1 MQILSIFDY
10 KFMVHAFIVGT
21 LIAIIL
27 PCIGLTVVLKRLS
40 LMGETLS
47 HASLAGVA
55 IGLFIGIDP
64 LLGSALACVVAGFGI
79 EFFRTR
85 LKAYQ
90 EISTMIM
97 LATAIG
103 LTGIFTSFLSNT
115 NSITSYLFGSIV
127 TVSKQE
133 LYLVCCIACIVL
145 ISYVILYDRLYLT
158 AFDPFKSDLLGIN
171 RKAIDF
177 IFMILTA
184 ITVAVSAKTIGSLI
198 VSSLLVIPT
207 TCAMQVTKSYKATLL
222 VSIVFSIIFVHS
234 GLYLS
239 SLLNLKPGAVI
250 VLFAVTTLIILMH
263 RKTKK

>member
-1 MQILSIFDY
+1 MQLLSIFEY
-10 KFMVHAFIVGT
+10 RFMVNAFIVGT
-21 LIAIIL
+21 LLAIIL
-27 PCIGLTVVLKRLS
+27 PCVGLTVVLKRLS

-47 HASLAGVA
+47 HASLTGVA

-64 LLGSALACVVAGFGI
+64 LIGSALACVVAGFGI

-85 LKAYQ
+85 LKSYQ

-103 LTGIFTSFLSNT
+103 LTGVFTSFLSNT

-133 LYLVCCIACIVL
+133 FKLVIIISLIVM
-145 ISYVILYDRLYLT
+145 IVYAMLYDRLYLT

-171 RKAIDF
+171 RKAVDF

-184 ITVAVSAKTIGSLI
+184 ITVAISAKTIGSLI

-207 TCAMQVTKSYKATLL
+207 TCAMQVSKSYKGTLI
-222 VSIVFSIIFVHS
+222 VSIIFSIIFVHS

-239 SLLNLKPGAVI
+239 YLFKLKPGAVI
-250 VLFAVTTLIILMH
+250 VLLAVITLVVLIH